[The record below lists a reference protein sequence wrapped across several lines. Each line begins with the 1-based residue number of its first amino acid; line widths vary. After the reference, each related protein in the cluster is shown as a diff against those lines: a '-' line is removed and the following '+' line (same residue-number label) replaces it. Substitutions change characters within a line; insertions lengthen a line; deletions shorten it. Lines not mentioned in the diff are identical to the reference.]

1 MSDNVIF
8 AVLFFPAVVFVM
20 VFGMKYLSAALQARA
35 RHAQDDTYRVLAK
48 QVAQAQADT
57 AAAVTAQGSVL
68 ADVQARLARLEKI
81 LTQVE

>member
-35 RHAQDDTYRVLAK
+35 RHAQDDTYSVLAK
-48 QVAQAQADT
+48 QVAQADT